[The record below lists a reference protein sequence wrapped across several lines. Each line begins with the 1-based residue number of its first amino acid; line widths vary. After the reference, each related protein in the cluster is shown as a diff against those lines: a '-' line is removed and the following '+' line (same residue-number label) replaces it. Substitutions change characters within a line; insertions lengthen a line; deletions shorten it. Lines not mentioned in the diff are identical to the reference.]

1 MGRYTVLLVSI
12 SIRENSQKQV
22 TASQQ
27 LCNAHYIAGTLVTLD
42 IDLARV
48 D

>member
-1 MGRYTVLLVSI
+1 MGRYAVLLVSI
-12 SIRENSQKQV
+12 SIRENSQNQV
-22 TASQQ
+22 TESQQ
-27 LCNAHYIAGTLVTLD
+27 PFRAHYIADTLVTLD